1 MYLVERCALCGGK
14 VPLMPKRPSKKAQRI
29 AERLNPN
36 VVKPGRNPQCSKN
49 EALIERDA
57 VLNRRYPE
65 PNP

>member
-1 MYLVERCALCGGK
+1 
-14 VPLMPKRPSKKAQRI
+14 MPKRPSKKAQRI